1 MENEIKNDEQSLVG
15 QEPAEREMGR
25 FDAPLKEEWSGAQ
38 NQTQQIPPQDY
49 QPQGYQSQQNQPQG
63 YQQQDYQPQQNQS
76 QGYQPQDYQ
85 PQQYQ
90 PQGYQ
95 PQYSAIPP
103 KKHNKHQGLAIASLV
118 LGGISI
124 LCCWFYGLSLVPA
137 VIGFVFGLISVIGG
151 EGSARVMGGIGLGLS
166 ALGVILSLMMIAS
179 LISVINWDNITPEA
193 FQSYRNIDPTDEES
207 VRRWL
212 QQFFNVDISSGMP
225 SMYNSTYHY

>member
-1 MENEIKNDEQSLVG
+1 MENEIKNDEQSLAG

-49 QPQGYQSQQNQPQG
+49 QSQQN
-63 YQQQDYQPQQNQS
+63 
-76 QGYQPQDYQ
+76 
-85 PQQYQ
+85 Q

-179 LISVINWDNITPEA
+179 LISVIN
-193 FQSYRNIDPTDEES
+193 
-207 VRRWL
+207 VC
-212 QQFFNVDISSGMP
+212 
-225 SMYNSTYHY
+225 

>member
-1 MENEIKNDEQSLVG
+1 MENEIKNDEQSLAG
-15 QEPAEREMGR
+15 QEPVEREMGR

-38 NQTQQIPPQDY
+38 NQTQQTPPQDY
-49 QPQGYQSQQNQPQG
+49 QSQGYQS
-63 YQQQDYQPQQNQS
+63 
-76 QGYQPQDYQ
+76 
-85 PQQYQ
+85 QQYQ

-137 VIGFVFGLISVIGG
+137 VIGFIFGLISVIGG

-207 VRRWL
+207 LRRWL
-212 QQFFNVDISSGMP
+212 QQFFNVDISGMS